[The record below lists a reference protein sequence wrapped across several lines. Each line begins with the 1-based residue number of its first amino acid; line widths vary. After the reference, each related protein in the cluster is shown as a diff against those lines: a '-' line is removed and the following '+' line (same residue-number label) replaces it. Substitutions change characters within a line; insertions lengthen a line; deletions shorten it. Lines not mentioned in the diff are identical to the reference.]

1 MGDLK
6 LRPNRALK
14 YFLKNQRCSEEIKSG
29 HLLFK
34 WVKKNERLLTNPK
47 VVLMKCFLPIHPI
60 FVLICHLSFASALIL
75 RSFATISIACLTFPF
90 LDYITIWQMEIEETN
105 LLKSS

>member
-29 HLLFK
+29 HLLFR

-47 VVLMKCFLPIHPI
+47 VIFNEVLFANTSH
-60 FVLICHLSFASALIL
+60 ICVDLSSKFRVSTDFEVIRDHLHRVSRL
-75 RSFATISIACLTFPF
+75 SIP
-90 LDYITIWQMEIEETN
+90 
-105 LLKSS
+105 

>member
-34 WVKKNERLLTNPK
+34 WVKRMKDYLQIQK
-47 VVLMKCFLPIHPI
+47 SSLMKCFLPMNPM
-60 FVLICHLSFASALIL
+60 FVLICHLSLVSTDFVVIRDHLHRVFSL
-75 RSFATISIACLTFPF
+75 SIP
-90 LDYITIWQMEIEETN
+90 
-105 LLKSS
+105 